1 MPNTIGPDPL
11 FPSLAEHL
19 PQLWHSTSTT
29 PQDRQ
34 TIARL
39 LIDQVTV
46 SVEGNSER
54 VDAEITWVGGF
65 VSRHALR
72 RPVQTYQQLSYYQE
86 LMSRIKSLLAED
98 ATLKVIAERLNEE
111 GFQPPKRSKKFSAS
125 ILTVLLRDRGIRT
138 GPLPNSVTQGN
149 LLEPNEWW
157 LANLAAKLVMPIAML
172 HRWRKVGW
180 LTSRKVADAGNRW
193 AIFAD
198 ADELNRLTQLRQAP
212 RGWPNPYP
220 LELITPKSKPISTK
234 AELKS

>member
-1 MPNTIGPDPL
+1 
-11 FPSLAEHL
+11 
-19 PQLWHSTSTT
+19 
-29 PQDRQ
+29 
-34 TIARL
+34 
-39 LIDQVTV
+39 
-46 SVEGNSER
+46 
-54 VDAEITWVGGF
+54 
-65 VSRHALR
+65 
-72 RPVQTYQQLSYYQE
+72 
-86 LMSRIKSLLAED
+86 MSRIKSLLAED

-138 GPLPNSVTQGN
+138 GPLPNSVTQEN

-157 LANLAAKLVMPIAML
+157 LANLAAKLVMPIATL

-220 LELITPKSKPISTK
+220 LELITPKSKTHLNQS
-234 AELKS
+234 